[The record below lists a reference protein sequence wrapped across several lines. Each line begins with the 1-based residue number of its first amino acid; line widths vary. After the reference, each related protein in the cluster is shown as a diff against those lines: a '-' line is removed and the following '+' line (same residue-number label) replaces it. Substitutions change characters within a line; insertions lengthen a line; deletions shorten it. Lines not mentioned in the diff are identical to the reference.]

1 MADMNAMS
9 ATQFPG
15 FAELDAALADL
26 RQGKLVAIPTETV
39 YGLAADAS
47 NPDAVK
53 QIFSLKGRPAD
64 HPVIVHIAG
73 AEQLPDW
80 ASQVPDAAWQLAEA
94 FWPGPLTLILPK
106 PPRVTSLV
114 TGGQET
120 VGIRAPAHPL
130 THELLR
136 QFGGGLAAPSA
147 NRFGHISPTTAE
159 HVRGEFGHDCPRV
172 LDGGACHVGVE
183 STIVSLIGDTPKL
196 LRPGGIP
203 REAIEDLL
211 GQTLE
216 HHQSSKTAQIR
227 ASGLLDSHYAPRTP
241 LWAGSLEQVHL
252 AALQENQQGH
262 KVALI
267 ALGSSNHLPEVLHTQ
282 CLPAEPEAY
291 ARLLYATLRSLDG
304 QGFDT
309 LLLQMPPDHPAWLA
323 VRDRLT
329 RAAHRHL

>member
-1 MADMNAMS
+1 MADMTTLPAS
-9 ATQFPG
+9 HFPG
-15 FAELDAALADL
+15 HADLAAALSDL
-26 RQGKLVAIPTETV
+26 QQGRLVAIPTETV

-47 NPDAVK
+47 NPDAVR

-80 ASQVPDAAWQLAEA
+80 ASHIPDAGWQLAEA

-106 PPRVTSLV
+106 QPSVTPLV
-114 TGGQET
+114 TGGQDT

-147 NRFGHISPTTAE
+147 NRFGHVSPTTAE
-159 HVRGEFGHDCPRV
+159 HVKGEFGTECPRV
-172 LDGGACHVGVE
+172 LDGGPCQVGVE
-183 STIVSLIGDTPKL
+183 STIVSLVGDTPKL

-211 GQTLE
+211 GRTLE

-227 ASGLLDSHYAPRTP
+227 TSGLLDSHYAPRTP
-241 LWAGSLEQVHL
+241 LWAGSLEQTLV
-252 AALQENQQGH
+252 AAIQEIQLGRR
-262 KVALI
+262 VALI
-267 ALGSSNHLPEVLHTQ
+267 PLGTPNGLPEHCHIQ
-282 CLPAEPEAY
+282 PMPAEPDAY
-291 ARLLYATLRSLDG
+291 ARSLYATLRNLDG
-304 QGFDT
+304 QGFDI
-309 LLLQMPPDHPAWLA
+309 LLVQMPPAHPAWLA
-323 VRDRLT
+323 VTDRLT